1 MYAKLAQGLKSF
13 DLLGLEINLQMNGL
27 KTYNTYPGV
36 ICTLVLMAFVMYS
49 FIQMVNDIQNGANPV
64 TSKTSL
70 YLSQNEGFSF
80 PANTFIFVAY
90 VGDSNGLF
98 IKNTAQ
104 KTYYTLTF
112 RRRVFSAS
120 PKIEYLDFGPCS
132 NNSLAFFGLAGK
144 SLPST
149 WLSCISDDIFFKDGG
164 VEIQNSFRLA
174 NFTKYQFQI
183 NRCVNST
190 TANYVCASNEEID
203 AKLQNAIVTFSFPL
217 YEYNALNY
225 THPYQVKV
233 ALRQMTINPQ
243 NIKVTNIVYKQSQS
257 LTEQNTFYFFPT
269 QKLDLG
275 LEYYESYLDLQSGAP
290 NGYIGGVQLYLDDQK
305 YVYHRQ
311 YQNIFNIFGTI
322 GGTFSVLRTILMIL
336 LQPIQKLSFATIM
349 FNRLSNKKKHLRI
362 VDYFKSPNQRQ
373 VIKEQYQI
381 IQKAIELESYMEIML
396 KFENDLLT
404 FRSDKLVIQ
413 NPNLFKSQRL
423 QMDKSNDMGSQR
435 IDQLDIIEQQS
446 QNQQVMSSKRMSFN
460 SQDYIVND
468 ER

>member
-1 MYAKLAQGLKSF
+1 MYAKLAQGLKNF
-13 DLLGLEINLQMNGL
+13 DLLGLQINLQMNGL

-36 ICTLVLMAFVMYS
+36 FCTLFLISFVLYS

-64 TSKTSL
+64 TSKTSQ
-70 YLSQNEGFSF
+70 YLQAFSF
-80 PANTFIFVAY
+80 PATTFMFVAY
-90 VGDSNGLF
+90 VGDANGIF
-98 IKNTAQ
+98 IQNTAK

-112 RRRVFSAS
+112 RRRSFSAI
-120 PKIEYLDFGPCS
+120 PTIEYINFGPCS
-132 NNSLAFFGLAGK
+132 NNSLEFFGLAGK
-144 SLPST
+144 SLPAA
-149 WLSCISDDIFFKDGG
+149 WLSCISDDVFFKDGG
-164 VEIQNSFRLA
+164 IEIENSFRLT

-183 NRCVNST
+183 NRCINST
-190 TANYVCASNEEID
+190 TANYVCATNEEID

-217 YEYNALNY
+217 YEFNALNY

-269 QKLDLG
+269 QKFDLG
-275 LEYYESYLDLQSGAP
+275 LEYYESFLDIQSGTT

-336 LQPIQKLSFATIM
+336 LQPFQKLSFATTM
-349 FNRLSNKKKHLRI
+349 VNRLSNKKKHLKI
-362 VDYFKSPNQRQ
+362 VDYFKLPHQRE
-373 VIKEQYQI
+373 IIREQYQI
-381 IQKAIELESYMEIML
+381 IQKAIELECYMEIML

-404 FRSDKLVIQ
+404 FRSDKLVSQ
-413 NPNLFKSQRL
+413 NPNLFKSQR
-423 QMDKSNDMGSQR
+423 QQQDKSNDIGTQKMEHLN
-435 IDQLDIIEQQS
+435 IMELQS
-446 QNQQVMSSKRMSFN
+446 QNNEVIEAMSPKIVSFN